1 MFDLHQYLKPA
12 SGCEPHELTI
22 DEVTEKVILYLKGL
36 VAYWDGLTLPDDDKI
51 FGVIFSTF
59 VLFDGESLL
68 PRFMIKTP
76 VNDQS
81 EFCKQHGQHWIPAD
95 LELDLCSDLETD
107 LYWHERWCDFRQDS
121 SHLMA
126 DDILIAFHE
135 EPRALTAE
143 EVMELIFISVDEE
156 RRQIACMNAPIQSK
170 LNQMIG
176 MILNKLFFYQICSS
190 PHEGDAKFHQ
200 EEGNC
205 WYPVGMDIA
214 KSLFE
219 RWNQETQ

>member
-1 MFDLHQYLKPA
+1 MFDLHQYLKPEA
-12 SGCEPHELTI
+12 GCEPHELTM
-22 DEVTEKVILYLKGL
+22 DEVTEKVTLYLKGL
-36 VAYWDGLTLPDDDKI
+36 VKYWAGLPLPDDDKI

-68 PRFMIKTP
+68 PQFMIKTP
-76 VNDQS
+76 VNEQS

-95 LELDLCSDLETD
+95 LEID
-107 LYWHERWCDFRQDS
+107 LYWHEQWCDFRQDA

-126 DDILIAFHE
+126 DDILLAFHE

-143 EVMELIFISVDEE
+143 EVMELIFISVDWE
-156 RRQIACMNAPIQSK
+156 RKLITDMDAPIQSK

-190 PHEGDAKFHQ
+190 PHEDDAKFHQ

-214 KSLFE
+214 KRLFE
-219 RWNQETQ
+219 RWDQETQ